1 MPCLEEP
8 IIWEEKLLIFGYRRR
23 ERGIISV
30 DTAGCHH
37 TLCFDLAVSGSS
49 KRKKYRQYTNSAFAR
64 EFQMSDL
71 FCVGFSVMEILHIST
86 KSRRAQAKIKEISE
100 IKGKRYAEYYYFI
113 LLGAKTTYI
122 FTILIFVCL
131 LAVLAASVEA
141 LLLGLLLGGL
151 AIAYLDLSLQDK
163 LTARRQELVLDLPQ
177 VLSKLTLLVNSG
189 MVLRDAWKR
198 VSVTGDRALYQ
209 EMQNTSMEIE
219 NGIMETDAYRN
230 FAERCNVKEIRKFAS
245 SGHPEPEKRK

>member
-1 MPCLEEP
+1 MELFQ
-8 IIWEEKLLIFGYRRR
+8 LI
-23 ERGIISV
+23 
-30 DTAGCHH
+30 
-37 TLCFDLAVSGSS
+37 LLAVTTPFALIWLFLAAAKG
-49 KRKKYRQYTNSAFAR
+49 KKYRQYTNSAFAR

-198 VSVTGDRALYQ
+198 VSVTGDL
-209 EMQNTSMEIE
+209 SLIH
-219 NGIMETDAYRN
+219 I
-230 FAERCNVKEIRKFAS
+230 
-245 SGHPEPEKRK
+245 

>member
-1 MPCLEEP
+1 
-8 IIWEEKLLIFGYRRR
+8 
-23 ERGIISV
+23 
-30 DTAGCHH
+30 
-37 TLCFDLAVSGSS
+37 
-49 KRKKYRQYTNSAFAR
+49 
-64 EFQMSDL
+64 MSDL

-100 IKGKRYAEYYYFI
+100 IKGKQYAEYYYFI
-113 LLGAKTTYI
+113 LLGAKSTYI

-189 MVLRDAWKR
+189 MVLRDAWKL
-198 VSVTGDRALYQ
+198 VFCIS
-209 EMQNTSMEIE
+209 
-219 NGIMETDAYRN
+219 
-230 FAERCNVKEIRKFAS
+230 
-245 SGHPEPEKRK
+245 

>member
-1 MPCLEEP
+1 MELFQ
-8 IIWEEKLLIFGYRRR
+8 LI
-23 ERGIISV
+23 
-30 DTAGCHH
+30 
-37 TLCFDLAVSGSS
+37 LLAVTTPFALIWLFLAAAKG
-49 KRKKYRQYTNSAFAR
+49 KKYRQYTNSAFAR

-100 IKGKRYAEYYYFI
+100 IKGKQYAEYYYFI

-122 FTILIFVCL
+122 FTILVFVCL
-131 LAVLAASVEA
+131 LAVLAASAEA

-189 MVLRDAWKR
+189 MWEVKKNEVKQKGEKANSRL
-198 VSVTGDRALYQ
+198 LLP
-209 EMQNTSMEIE
+209 MMLIFI
-219 NGIMETDAYRN
+219 GILIMILVPV
-230 FAERCNVKEIRKFAS
+230 FQQM
-245 SGHPEPEKRK
+245 G